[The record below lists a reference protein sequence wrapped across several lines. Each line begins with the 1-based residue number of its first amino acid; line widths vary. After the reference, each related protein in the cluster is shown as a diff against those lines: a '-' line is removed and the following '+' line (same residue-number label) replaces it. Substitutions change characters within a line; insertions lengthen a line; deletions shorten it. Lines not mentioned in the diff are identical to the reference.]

1 MNSDLLDERVKSLLA
16 HRGNAAGFVYAEV
29 SDGRTIVTGDIDLTS
44 VGSYQILAVS
54 DPQNYLFLE
63 FPLSLVGNGP
73 HEVEAPNNSQFWR
86 LILDDV
92 FYVLGGVAVFT
103 LRDDRNTL
111 HGVIDCVIEGG
122 VRVVGGFYIRGN

>member
-54 DPQNYLFLE
+54 DPQNYF
-63 FPLSLVGNGP
+63 F
-73 HEVEAPNNSQFWR
+73 F
-86 LILDDV
+86 
-92 FYVLGGVAVFT
+92 GVSCFFSGQWT
-103 LRDDRNTL
+103 T
-111 HGVIDCVIEGG
+111 
-122 VRVVGGFYIRGN
+122 